1 MNILLYSG
9 ILSFIVQIFTGI
21 FDIYVLTFEHDE
33 LFYIVRELLKIE
45 LYVQV
50 IEGIFYFWMLSN
62 FSNIK
67 NITPNRY
74 YDWVITTP
82 TMLFTYCI
90 YLLHLQKNGKDGN
103 TINNINNRAKNNSNK
118 ESILEIIEKNTPTLV
133 PIFILN
139 TLMLFFGYLVE
150 MGRLSMNVG
159 VSLGFVPFFMMFY
172 IIYENYA
179 KFTDIGIQTFYYFSS
194 VWFLYGIAA
203 LMDYQTK
210 NIAYN
215 VLDLFSKNF
224 FGIFLAYVLYKHRL

>member
-90 YLLHLQKNGKDGN
+90 YLLHLQKNSKDGN

-224 FGIFLAYVLYKHRL
+224 FGIFLAYVLYQNRL